1 MEKNWGS
8 INGSAIIKGAEVK
21 RSKRSGMNF
30 LTVELQVDS
39 EIASGKMWGHL
50 PLEGL
55 GAYRFLEFVRAVG
68 FANSEMP
75 GVVNAWRDGVEIG
88 VDRLYKVLVGRVVGV
103 YVSSIEF
110 EGNTYLNI
118 RRFRTNGWIYSPYEG
133 YTIIVPEWWSKEGV
147 K

>member
-1 MEKNWGS
+1 MEKNWGG

-39 EIASGKMWGHL
+39 EIASGKIWGHL

-75 GVVNAWRDGVEIG
+75 GVVNAWRDGVEIN
-88 VDRLYKVLVGRVVGV
+88 VDRLYEVLVERVVGV
-103 YVSSIEF
+103 YVRSIEYR
-110 EGNTYLNI
+110 GNTYLSVG
-118 RRFRTNGWIYSPYEG
+118 RFRANGWIYSPCEG
-133 YTIIVPEWWSKEGV
+133 CTIIVPEWWCKEEV